1 MSKPIV
7 IRNGLV
13 IDGSRAEPLKA
24 DVAIDEGRI
33 IEIGNDI
40 SKGEAEIVDA
50 TDKVV
55 SPGFIDI
62 KTHSDWTL
70 PLMPQAESKIRQ
82 GVTLSLIHI

>member
-7 IRNGLV
+7 IRNGLL
-13 IDGSRAEPLKA
+13 IDGSRSEPLKA

-40 SKGEAEIVDA
+40 SKGEAETVDA

-62 KTHSDWTL
+62 KTHSDW
-70 PLMPQAESKIRQ
+70 
-82 GVTLSLIHI
+82 